1 VSDHLDAAD
10 NDKVLAAGAVSR
22 SRSVTGPA
30 HVEVFYSQA
39 TGEPIQVWC
48 DCAIGRPHTHQQ
60 WIERF
65 QSRWEPP
72 APIQPTSPAV
82 C

>member
-1 VSDHLDAAD
+1 MA
-10 NDKVLAAGAVSR
+10 
-22 SRSVTGPA
+22 GPA

-60 WIERF
+60 WTERF
-65 QSRWEPP
+65 QSRRKLP
-72 APIQPTSPAV
+72 AAPGAS
-82 C
+82 